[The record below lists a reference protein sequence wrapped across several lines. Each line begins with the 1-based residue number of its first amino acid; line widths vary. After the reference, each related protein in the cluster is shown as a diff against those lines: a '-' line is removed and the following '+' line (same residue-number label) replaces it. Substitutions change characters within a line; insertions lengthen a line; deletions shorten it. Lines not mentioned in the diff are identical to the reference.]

1 MASRRSRGQSLVARR
16 SITLTCSMNHEKIG
30 FKVLLIGSVM
40 TGVGLVGIVCYL
52 LFGIVPAIIAGL
64 ACVLYAIVIM
74 GGRGMWYKIF
84 VILLCLGITIVLAG
98 ITLICSMNQEKIGF
112 KVLLIGGVMAGVGLV
127 GIVYLLFGIVP
138 AIIAGLAC
146 VLYAIVMILTS

>member
-1 MASRRSRGQSLVARR
+1 MPY
-16 SITLTCSMNHEKIG
+16 
-30 FKVLLIGSVM
+30 KV
-40 TGVGLVGIVCYL
+40 
-52 LFGIVPAIIAGL
+52 
-64 ACVLYAIVIM
+64 
-74 GGRGMWYKIF
+74 F
-84 VILLCLGITIVLAG
+84 VILLSLGITIVLAG

-127 GIVYLLFGIVP
+127 GIVYLLFGIVT

>member
-1 MASRRSRGQSLVARR
+1 MSY
-16 SITLTCSMNHEKIG
+16 
-30 FKVLLIGSVM
+30 KV
-40 TGVGLVGIVCYL
+40 
-52 LFGIVPAIIAGL
+52 
-64 ACVLYAIVIM
+64 
-74 GGRGMWYKIF
+74 F

-138 AIIAGLAC
+138 TIIAGLAC